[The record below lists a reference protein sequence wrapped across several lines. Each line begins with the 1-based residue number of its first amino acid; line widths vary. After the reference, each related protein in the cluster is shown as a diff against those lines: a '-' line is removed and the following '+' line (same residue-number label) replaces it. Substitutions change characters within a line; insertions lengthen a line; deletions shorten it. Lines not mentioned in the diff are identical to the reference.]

1 MLSHPIPKLM
11 LIINP
16 TAGKNQARSQVFNL
30 INYFFNTGNHVTVF
44 PTQGS
49 GDGTRFVEAYAEEY
63 DRIVCVGGDG
73 TLNEV
78 VAGLMALPE
87 KSRPILGYVPAGTT
101 NDFASTLGI
110 SSKMEES
117 MRQIIDGEPFYCD
130 IGRFNGQYFTYVAA
144 FGLFTEVAYSTS
156 QPLKNML
163 GHFAYILEGV
173 ISLASIRSYHLKVEV
188 DGELIEDTFIY
199 GQISN
204 STSVGGV
211 MDIGRTGVQLDDGLF
226 EVLLFRMPTNPIEL
240 NEIITALM
248 RQKIADCP
256 RIYFR
261 RASCVRVLSEE
272 PIAWTLDGE
281 SGGETADATAEIMPH
296 AIALSL
302 VGLPNEKNLPGETDK
317 PEEETG
323 PKSK

>member
-1 MLSHPIPKLM
+1 MRSNSVPKLM

-16 TAGKNQARSQVFNL
+16 TAGKNQARNQVFNL
-30 INYFFNTGNHVTVF
+30 INYFFTTGNHVTVF

-49 GDGTRFVEAYAEEY
+49 GDGTKFAEEYAEEY
-63 DRIVCVGGDG
+63 DRVVCVGGDG

-78 VAGLMALPE
+78 VAGLMTLPE
-87 KSRPILGYVPAGTT
+87 DKRPILGYVPAGTT

-110 SSKMEES
+110 SPRMEES
-117 MRQIIDGEPFYCD
+117 MQQIVDGEPFYCD

-144 FGLFTEVAYSTS
+144 FGLFTEVSYDTP

-173 ISLASIRSYHLKVEV
+173 ISLATIRSYHLKVEV
-188 DGELIEDTFIY
+188 DVELIEDTFIY

-226 EVLLFRMPTNPIEL
+226 EVLLFRMPTNPLEL

-248 RQKIADCP
+248 RQTIDDCP

-261 RASCVRVLSEE
+261 RASRVRVLSEE

-281 SGGETADATAEIMPH
+281 AGGETTDATAEILPH

-302 VGLPNEKNLPGETDK
+302 VGMPNEKNLPEETVNP
-317 PEEETG
+317 PEESASE
-323 PKSK
+323 

>member
-1 MLSHPIPKLM
+1 MLPKHIPKLM

-16 TAGKNQARSQVFNL
+16 TAGKNQARNQMFTL
-30 INYFFNTGNHVTVF
+30 TNYFFRAGYHVTVF
-44 PTQGS
+44 PTQER
-49 GDGTRFVEAYAEEY
+49 GDGTKFASEYAIEY

-78 VAGLMALPE
+78 VAGLMMIPKEL
-87 KSRPILGYVPAGTT
+87 RPVLGYVPAGTT

-110 SSKMEES
+110 SPNMEES
-117 MRQIIDGEPFYCD
+117 MKQTIEGEPFFCD
-130 IGRFNGQYFTYVAA
+130 IGRFNGHFFTYVAA
-144 FGLFTEVAYSTS
+144 FGLFTDVSYDTPQS
-156 QPLKNML
+156 LKNML

-173 ISLASIRSYHLKVEV
+173 KSLASVRSYPLTVDV

-226 EVLLFRMPTNPIEL
+226 EVLLIKMPTNPLEL
-240 NEIITALM
+240 NDTIGALM
-248 RQKIADCP
+248 LQKVEDCP

-261 RASCVRVLSEE
+261 RAARVRVMSQQ
-272 PIAWTLDGE
+272 PVAWTLDGE
-281 SGGETADATAEIMPH
+281 SGGMSADATAEILPH

-302 VGLPNEKNLPGETDK
+302 VQMPNQKNLPDAAGEKK
-317 PEEETG
+317 PAAEN
-323 PKSK
+323 

>member
-1 MLSHPIPKLM
+1 M
-11 LIINP
+11 
-16 TAGKNQARSQVFNL
+16 QQ
-30 INYFFNTGNHVTVF
+30 
-44 PTQGS
+44 
-49 GDGTRFVEAYAEEY
+49 
-63 DRIVCVGGDG
+63 IV
-73 TLNEV
+73 
-78 VAGLMALPE
+78 
-87 KSRPILGYVPAGTT
+87 
-101 NDFASTLGI
+101 
-110 SSKMEES
+110 
-117 MRQIIDGEPFYCD
+117 DGEPFYCD

-144 FGLFTEVAYSTS
+144 FGLFTEVSYDTP
-156 QPLKNML
+156 QPLKNIL

-173 ISLASIRSYHLKVEV
+173 ISLATIRSYHLKVEV

-248 RQKIADCP
+248 RQTIDDCP

-261 RASCVRVLSEE
+261 RASRVRVLSEE

-281 SGGETADATAEIMPH
+281 AGGETTDATAEILPH

-302 VGLPNEKNLPGETDK
+302 VGMPNEKNLPEETVNP
-317 PEEETG
+317 PEESASE
-323 PKSK
+323 